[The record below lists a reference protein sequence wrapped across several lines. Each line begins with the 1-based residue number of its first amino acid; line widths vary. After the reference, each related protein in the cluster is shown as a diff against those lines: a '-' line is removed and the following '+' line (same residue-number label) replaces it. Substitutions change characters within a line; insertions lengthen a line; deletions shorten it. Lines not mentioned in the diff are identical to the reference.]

1 MYTLPIDVLKSV
13 IISSVIPLYLI
24 SKLLS
29 ACFNSSY
36 TLPIEVLNA
45 LTIFVEI
52 SSIFLINSSLLSL
65 HNLSYFVWIASSAAS
80 KSFLTLLIAVLLS
93 DVNLSY
99 FVIIAFLSLVC
110 WSDNSVFVLVIN
122 VVRSPTFDLIH

>member
-110 WSDNSVFVLVIN
+110 WSDNSFLC
-122 VVRSPTFDLIH
+122 